1 MSKIKTNQR
10 AVLIRLDISLIEE
23 LEKVAKEN
31 TIPRTALIRLI
42 LKQYV
47 DKKGKK
53 IIKLVDN

>member
-1 MSKIKTNQR
+1 MQKSKPNER
-10 AVLIRLDISLIEE
+10 AVLIRLDISLIEA

-42 LKQYV
+42 LQQYV

-53 IIKLVDN
+53 IIKLIDQ